1 MRKGNLRSRTRNW
14 MKEILPTKHKT
25 INICRTDIYRRYEIR
40 WMSMFPRF
48 IAGRVSR
55 TRIAIHVSPC
65 KRDLATQAR
74 IDRPKTISSDAGTRA
89 KIEIAVRGDHAED
102 HGTWTGFANTEEAW
116 RVRWSRVYAG
126 NDETRAKEGER
137 ERWKEKGKQDP
148 AYRSFASEFEVG
160 GQTCNRFVTTEQNT
174 FARLSFRLRFRA
186 FSSRPIRSKGTRPII
201 LWERNWPSA
210 RTPKF
215 STQEQR
221 KFGI

>member
-1 MRKGNLRSRTRNW
+1 

-25 INICRTDIYRRYEIR
+25 INICRTDIDIYRRYEIR

-102 HGTWTGFANTEEAW
+102 HGT
-116 RVRWSRVYAG
+116 
-126 NDETRAKEGER
+126 
-137 ERWKEKGKQDP
+137 
-148 AYRSFASEFEVG
+148 
-160 GQTCNRFVTTEQNT
+160 
-174 FARLSFRLRFRA
+174 
-186 FSSRPIRSKGTRPII
+186 
-201 LWERNWPSA
+201 
-210 RTPKF
+210 
-215 STQEQR
+215 
-221 KFGI
+221 